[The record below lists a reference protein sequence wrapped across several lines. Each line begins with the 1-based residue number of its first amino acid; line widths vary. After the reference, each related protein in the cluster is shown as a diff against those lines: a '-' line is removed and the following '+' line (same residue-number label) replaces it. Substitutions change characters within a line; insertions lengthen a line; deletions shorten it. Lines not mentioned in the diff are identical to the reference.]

1 MSVTLNHEVAEQS
14 TLTHS
19 RPRASRDILQISS
32 SFSSNKSNPRNEI
45 LTVITNY
52 DNWSPDAPSISE
64 DVIQSGDYG
73 GSDLDVQDTYEPSH
87 MVDLPLLNAELPR
100 NNLFTRRTDHRPWSI
115 MRLLNNHFR
124 CMSTVDDE
132 PDTRPHMGDEPPTYS
147 TIYATHGT
155 RTNNW
160 RRFRSTNESSFIA
173 PIPPPSYAQTQGI
186 CLASYSMDHL
196 LPISR
201 NTIRLDKKLVPYA
214 KGKTYTYV
222 TIFLTVFVIA
232 NTSRQWSS
240 RPTTAVCPR
249 CTIIVVTTIQVRH
262 SINTHATAFALFLCG
277 CWPCCLIPYCLNTCK
292 TIDHYCPVCRAY
304 LGTYRPC

>member
-14 TLTHS
+14 TLAHS
-19 RPRASRDILQISS
+19 KPRASRDILQISS

-52 DNWSPDAPSISE
+52 DNSSPDAPSISE
-64 DVIQSGDYG
+64 DVIQSGDND
-73 GSDLDVQDTYEPSH
+73 GSDIDVQDTYEPSH
-87 MVDLPLLNAELPR
+87 MVDLPLPNAELPR

-115 MRLLNNHFR
+115 MRLLNSHFR

-196 LPISR
+196 LPIS
-201 NTIRLDKKLVPYA
+201 P
-214 KGKTYTYV
+214 
-222 TIFLTVFVIA
+222 

-249 CTIIVVTTIQVRH
+249 CTIIVVTTVQVRH